1 MRVKFCEIMNQG
13 KFVFSQVIEFLPRYE
28 FDKIVAKY
36 NGDYRYR
43 HLTSYNHALHLIFG
57 QLTACNS
64 LRDICLCLN
73 AHEKWLYHL
82 GFRQTVNESSLS
94 RAGENRN
101 YRIFEELGNVLIR
114 IARPLYSKEQIP
126 DIRLSPE
133 CDIFAL
139 DSTSISCSIKL
150 MSWALGKYE
159 RGAVKMHTLL
169 DLRGSIPTF
178 IHITHGKWHDSNV
191 LDIMEITPNAIYVM
205 DKAYVDFEA
214 LYRISTNEAYF
225 ATRAKKNMKYEVIE
239 TNYNIDETTGLRGDC
254 IIKLTGYKSKRLYPI
269 PLRLVRYYDC
279 ENDEELEFIT
289 NYLDFETLGIANLYR
304 NRWQIETFFKWIK
317 GNLTIKT
324 LWGHSENAVKI
335 HLWTAICTYLLVAI
349 IKAKCESPYSISEVE
364 MLLRVSALE
373 RINLRELLTKPA
385 ENLLNQNKNVKEL
398 NLFEF

>member
-1 MRVKFCEIMNQG
+1 MNQG

-126 DIRLSPE
+126 DVRLSAE
-133 CDIFAL
+133 HDIFAL

-169 DLRGSIPTF
+169 DLHGSIPTF

-191 LDIMEITPNAIYVM
+191 LDIMEIIPNAIYIM

-225 ATRAKKNMKYEVIE
+225 VTRAKKNMKYEVIE
-239 TNYNIDETTGLRGDC
+239 TNYNIDETTGLRGDY
-254 IIKLTGYKSKRLYPI
+254 IVRLTGYKSKRLYPI

-289 NYLDFETLGIANLYR
+289 NYLDFEALGIANLYR

-324 LWGHSENAVKI
+324 FWGHSENAVKI

-349 IKAKCESPYSISEVE
+349 IKAKCGSPYSISEVE

>member
-1 MRVKFCEIMNQG
+1 MNQG

-28 FDKIVAKY
+28 FDKIVVKY

-43 HLTSYNHALHLIFG
+43 HLTSYNHVLHLIFG

-114 IARPLYSKEQIP
+114 IARPLYAKEQIP
-126 DIRLSPE
+126 DIRISSE
-133 CDIFAL
+133 HDIFAL
-139 DSTSISCSIKL
+139 DSTTISCSIKL

-214 LYRISTNEAYF
+214 LYRINTNEAYF
-225 ATRAKKNMKYEVIE
+225 VTRAKHNMKYEVVE
-239 TNYNIDETTGLRGDC
+239 TNYNIDKTTGLRGDY
-254 IIKLTGYKSKRLYPI
+254 IVRLTGYKSKQLYPI
-269 PLRLVRYYDC
+269 PFRLVRYYDC

-289 NYLDFETLGIANLYR
+289 NYLDFEALGIANLYR

-349 IKAKCESPYSISEVE
+349 IKAKCGSPYSISEVE
-364 MLLRVSALE
+364 MLLKVSALE

>member
-1 MRVKFCEIMNQG
+1 MNQG

-28 FDKIVAKY
+28 FDKIVVKY

-43 HLTSYNHALHLIFG
+43 HLTSYNHVLHLIFG

-64 LRDICLCLN
+64 LRDICLCLY

-114 IARPLYSKEQIP
+114 IARPLYAKEQIP
-126 DIRLSPE
+126 DIRTSSE
-133 CDIFAL
+133 HDIFAL
-139 DSTSISCSIKL
+139 DSTTISCSIKL

-214 LYRISTNEAYF
+214 LYHINTNEAYF
-225 ATRAKKNMKYEVIE
+225 VTRAKHNMKYEVIE
-239 TNYNIDETTGLRGDC
+239 TNYNIDEATGLRGDY
-254 IIKLTGYKSKRLYPI
+254 IVRLTGYKSKQLYPI
-269 PLRLVRYYDC
+269 PFRLVRYYDC

-289 NYLDFETLGIANLYR
+289 NYLDFEALGIANLYR

-349 IKAKCESPYSISEVE
+349 IKAKCGSPYSISEVE
-364 MLLRVSALE
+364 MLLKVSALE